1 MFFVYQ
7 GDGNLIAVLFSG
19 VETHALLRELQYVT
33 PCYATVKVGADER
46 VCGTVSDR
54 GHFKIEGPGWQA
66 LAEATK

>member
-7 GDGNLIAVLFSG
+7 RGGNRIATLSSG

-33 PCYATVKVGADER
+33 PCYATVKVGAEER